1 MKNLLKNI
9 LHAAILIIFFCIPV
23 YADFELVCPP
33 DVTVNCRE
41 DYLHDLNVYGRA
53 YTNYNGIINYI
64 HDCGTVIELDDCG
77 KGTIKRTWGAENP
90 ENWKWFTCTQVI
102 TISNLGSF
110 SYRDVDWPPSLEIS
124 SCDPEADLKLLTAPY
139 DAPEWERTVCAK
151 PMLSYK
157 DTRFKVNPA
166 CIKLLRE
173 WKILDWCQYDPIN
186 YPGRG
191 IFTYT
196 QVIKLIQTS
205 DQIAL
210 NCKKDT
216 IITNDKNCDSLYVQ
230 FDLAKFESAC
240 PIYHTISNTSSYSI
254 EKNANATG
262 YYPNGKY
269 SFYYSAEYAC
279 GKEAKCEMN
288 LEIRNGIKPTPYCLT
303 GVIIGLMPVDTDQ
316 DGIVD
321 NGMAEVWASDL
332 DKGSWHKCPGQSLR
346 FSFSSDTSNRARIFN
361 CDDVGEQ
368 EVEIWVTDKD
378 GNQDYCRTKINIQ
391 NSHANIPDCDP
402 GLVGDHNS
410 LRGQGMELQK
420 NAENHDG
427 NIPGIKQKFKQV
439 PNPSLF
445 SGTESIGTDPLQCTV
460 RSVRPQSDQQTVE
473 MELFIPKN
481 GTYQFEFYSIEG
493 KRLFYEN
500 KILNKQINL
509 FSFEIPDASFV
520 IYKINGAG
528 MICVGKIVR

>member
-1 MKNLLKNI
+1 MKNQLKNI
-9 LHAAILIIFFCIPV
+9 LKSAILVPLFCIPV

-102 TISNLGSF
+102 TISNVGSF

-157 DTRFKVNPA
+157 DTRFQVNPG

-173 WKILDWCQYDPIN
+173 WKILDWCQYDPIL

-191 IFTYT
+191 VFTYT

-205 DQIAL
+205 DQVTL

-216 IITNDKNCDSLYVQ
+216 IIVNGKNCDSLYLQ
-230 FDLAKFESAC
+230 LDLAKFESAC
-240 PIYHTISNTSSYSI
+240 PIYHKVSNTSNYSI
-254 EKNANATG
+254 EKSANASG

-288 LEIRNGIKPTPYCLT
+288 IDIRNGIKPTPYCLT
-303 GVIIGLMPVDTDQ
+303 GVIIGLMPVDTDL
-316 DGIVD
+316 DGTVD

-332 DKGSWHKCPGQSLR
+332 DKGSWHKCSGQTLQ
-346 FSFSSDTSNRARIFN
+346 FSFSKDTGNRSRIFN

-368 EVEIWVTDKD
+368 DVEIWVTDKD
-378 GNQDYCRTKINIQ
+378 GNQDFCRTKVIVQ
-391 NSHANIPDCDP
+391 NSHPNIPNCDP
-402 GLVGDHNS
+402 GLVGKNNS
-410 LRGQGMELQK
+410 LRGQGMEDHKTSEIQ
-420 NAENHDG
+420 EG
-427 NIPGIKQKFKQV
+427 NILGIHQNFKHA
-439 PNPSLF
+439 PNKSIDSKAEF
-445 SGTESIGTDPLQCTV
+445 IRTESLECAIN
-460 RSVRPQSDQQTVE
+460 SVRLHSNQISIE
-473 MELFIPKN
+473 MGLFIPEKAA
-481 GTYQFEFYSIEG
+481 YEFEFYSMEG
-493 KRLFYEN
+493 KRLYYES
-500 KILNKQINL
+500 KTLNNSINEI
-509 FSFEIPDASFV
+509 SFELPLTSFL
-520 IYKINGAG
+520 IYKVSGGGNV
-528 MICVGKIVR
+528 CVGKIVR